1 MNFQM
6 SLDDFHNNLKNISR
20 ELVNAYGLPLNK
32 SILYKLELD
41 LEKDKKHNSM
51 DDFIYRSGLED
62 LINKQGLFSDSDV
75 TKILCRPNNIKYP
88 ELFPLWINVSF
99 LCETNIYVVLHLLIS
114 TRFRKHSMLKNQEL
128 GYPPFAI
135 SMK

>member
-1 MNFQM
+1 M

-62 LINKQGLFSDSDV
+62 LINKQGLFSDSV
-75 TKILCRPNNIKYP
+75 KQTY
-88 ELFPLWINVSF
+88 
-99 LCETNIYVVLHLLIS
+99 
-114 TRFRKHSMLKNQEL
+114 M
-128 GYPPFAI
+128 
-135 SMK
+135 